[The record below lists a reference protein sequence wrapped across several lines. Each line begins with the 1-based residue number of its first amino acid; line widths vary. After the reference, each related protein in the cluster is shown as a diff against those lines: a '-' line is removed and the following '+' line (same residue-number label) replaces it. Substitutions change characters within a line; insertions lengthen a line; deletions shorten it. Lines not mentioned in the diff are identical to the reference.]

1 MVGYHAAGT
10 CAMGNDNDPNA
21 VLDNK
26 LRVRGI
32 PNLRVADCSVMP
44 TLHSGHTQMAAYG
57 IGEKC
62 AELIKEQWKQE
73 GVNQDLSAV
82 L

>member
-1 MVGYHAAGT
+1 
-10 CAMGNDNDPNA
+10 
-21 VLDNK
+21 
-26 LRVRGI
+26 
-32 PNLRVADCSVMP
+32 MP

-62 AELIKEQWKQE
+62 AELVKETWKE
-73 GVNQDLSAV
+73 DGVRSDLRAV

>member
-1 MVGYHAAGT
+1 
-10 CAMGNDNDPNA
+10 MGKDNDTKA

-32 PNLRVADCSVMP
+32 SNLRVADCSSMP
-44 TLHSGHTQMAAYG
+44 TLHSGHTQMVAYG

-62 AELIKEQWKQE
+62 AELIKETWKE
-73 GVNQDLSAV
+73 GGVGSDMRAV